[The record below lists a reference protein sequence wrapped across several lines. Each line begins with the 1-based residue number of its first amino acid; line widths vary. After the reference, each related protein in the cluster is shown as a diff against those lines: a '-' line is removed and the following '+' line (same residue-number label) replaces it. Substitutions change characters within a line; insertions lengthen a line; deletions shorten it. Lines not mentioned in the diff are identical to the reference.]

1 LKPDHDSTGGGAG
14 RFRTTRW
21 TAVLLSAQS
30 QAPGSQEALA
40 QLCRIYW
47 YPIYAFVRHRR
58 YSPEDA
64 QDLTQGFFLHLL
76 GHKGLSQV
84 SRLKGK
90 FRSFLI
96 ASLQNYLCDQAD
108 SAHRLKRG
116 GNLEFVPLN
125 TESAEDRYPLGALDL
140 LTAERIFDARW
151 AMTLLD
157 EAMGRLRQ
165 ECAIQGKTR
174 IFETLK
180 PFLDPVNSK
189 AALSYEHVAAA
200 LEVSVGSVKALIH
213 RLRKQYAALL
223 REEVSRTVCEPGEVD
238 EEIHSLCEALIAAEG
253 RLGP

>member
-1 LKPDHDSTGGGAG
+1 
-14 RFRTTRW
+14 
-21 TAVLLSAQS
+21 
-30 QAPGSQEALA
+30 
-40 QLCRIYW
+40 
-47 YPIYAFVRHRR
+47 
-58 YSPEDA
+58 
-64 QDLTQGFFLHLL
+64 LL
-76 GHKGLSQV
+76 GHKGLNQV

-165 ECAIQGKTR
+165 EYAIQGKTC

-189 AALSYEHVAAA
+189 AALSYEQVAAA
-200 LEVSVGSVKALIH
+200 LQVSVGSVKTLIH